1 MFQSPGFSVINYVND
16 NLLIGDLSASYFR
29 FIMKKMLM
37 QILQQ
42 NLRIVLSLLKIIGAL
57 YHETINSIVCTKK
70 YKYLLYFILYCT
82 VAND

>member
-16 NLLIGDLSASYFR
+16 NLLIDLSAYFR

-57 YHETINSIVCTKK
+57 YHET
-70 YKYLLYFILYCT
+70 T
-82 VAND
+82 V

>member
-16 NLLIGDLSASYFR
+16 NLLIGDLSAYFR

-57 YHETINSIVCTKK
+57 YHET
-70 YKYLLYFILYCT
+70 T
-82 VAND
+82 V

>member
-57 YHETINSIVCTKK
+57 YHET
-70 YKYLLYFILYCT
+70 T
-82 VAND
+82 V

>member
-1 MFQSPGFSVINYVND
+1 MFQSPGFSVINCVND

-57 YHETINSIVCTKK
+57 YHET
-70 YKYLLYFILYCT
+70 T
-82 VAND
+82 V

>member
-1 MFQSPGFSVINYVND
+1 MFQSPGFSVINYVSD
-16 NLLIGDLSASYFR
+16 NLLIGDLSAYFR

-57 YHETINSIVCTKK
+57 YHET
-70 YKYLLYFILYCT
+70 T
-82 VAND
+82 V